1 MFSETKSGRADE
13 AHVVDEVER
22 DPTDDVADHDVRQR
36 HEALALSVRPRLGV
50 RRRAGLRTA
59 LR

>member
-1 MFSETKSGRADE
+1 MYDSEGDGGPRTPRSL
-13 AHVVDEVER
+13 V
-22 DPTDDVADHDVRQR
+22 TIDVRQR